1 MDFSKK
7 IMLLGVGVLVV
18 LLVAVGI
25 VVVPSLH
32 GSSSA
37 SLASN
42 DSASPGNSANVVV
55 ASVSPGPGAT
65 KVRPNQPIT
74 IGFSTSISS
83 HTPMPTLSP
92 PVAGSWFLENP
103 TTIEFAPDGSY
114 TPGGTESV
122 TIPGGPT
129 GILATSGQRMQNP
142 EQVSFSIAQGSLLRM
157 QQLLAQLN
165 YLPYSFKPTSRLA
178 SNADLALV
186 QKGNFNLR
194 WSDEPSSLQA
204 TFYPGSWGVATQA
217 AIMAFE
223 NVSNLPINGE
233 PSAAVWSA
241 LLAAAAQHQLD
252 PNPYS
257 YVYVY
262 KSPLPETLK
271 VWING
276 KVVLTSICNTGAGA
290 DDTHAGTWPI
300 FLREKQ
306 GYMSG
311 TNLNGTHYHV
321 LVHWINYFHGSVA
334 VHGYP
339 RAAYGFPQ
347 SDGCVELPIPTAA
360 VVYPMLHIGTMVTV
374 L

>member
-25 VVVPSLH
+25 VVAPSLH

-37 SLASN
+37 TLASS
-42 DSASPGNSANVVV
+42 DSSTSKAPVVV
-55 ASVSPGPGAT
+55 ASVTPSPGAT
-65 KVRPNQPIT
+65 DVRPNAAIT
-74 IGFSTSISS
+74 ISFSTAISS

-92 PVAGSWFLENP
+92 PIAGSWFLENP
-103 TTIEFAPDGSY
+103 TTIEFAPDASY
-114 TPGGTESV
+114 TPGGSESL

-129 GILATSGQRMQNP
+129 GILATSGQRLQNP
-142 EQVSFSIAQGSLLRM
+142 EQASFTVAQGSLLRM

-165 YLPYSFKPTSRLA
+165 YLPDSFHATSRLA

-186 QKGNFNLR
+186 QKGNFNVR
-194 WSDEPSSLQA
+194 WADEPSSLQA
-204 TFYPGSWGVATQA
+204 TFYPGAWGVATQA
-217 AIMAFE
+217 AIMSFE
-223 NVSNLPINGE
+223 KVSDLPVNGE
-233 PSAAVWSA
+233 PSSTVWSA
-241 LLAAAAQHQLD
+241 LLAAAAKHQMD
-252 PNPYS
+252 PHRYS
-257 YVYVY
+257 YIYVS

-271 VWING
+271 LWING

-290 DDTHAGTWPI
+290 DDTHQGTWPV
-300 FLREKQ
+300 FLRYKEA
-306 GYMSG
+306 YMSG
-311 TNLNGTHYHV
+311 TNLNGSHYHV

-339 RAAYGFPQ
+339 RAKYGFPQ

-360 VVYPMLHIGTMVTV
+360 VVYPMVHIGTMVTV

>member
-1 MDFSKK
+1 
-7 IMLLGVGVLVV
+7 MLLGVSVLVV

-37 SLASN
+37 ALTSSDASST
-42 DSASPGNSANVVV
+42 SAPVVV
-55 ASVSPGPGAT
+55 ASVTPSPGAT
-65 KVRPNQPIT
+65 KVRPNVPIT
-74 IGFSTSISS
+74 IQFSTPISS

-103 TTIEFAPDGSY
+103 TTIEFAPDASY
-114 TPGGTESV
+114 VPGGSESL

-129 GILATSGQRMQNP
+129 GILAKSGQRLQNP
-142 EQVSFSIAQGSLLRM
+142 EQVSFTVEQGSLLRM

-165 YLPYSFKPTSRLA
+165 YLPDSFHPTSRLA

-186 QKGNFNLR
+186 QKGHFSVR
-194 WSDEPSSLQA
+194 WSSEPASLQA
-204 TFYPGSWGVATQA
+204 TFYPGFWGVATQA
-217 AIMAFE
+217 AIMSFE
-223 NVSNLPINGE
+223 KVSNLPVNGQ
-233 PSAAVWSA
+233 PSPTLWSA
-241 LLAAAAQHQLD
+241 LLAAASQHQLD

-257 YVYVY
+257 YIYVS

-271 VWING
+271 VWVNG
-276 KVVLTSICNTGAGA
+276 KVVLTSVCNTGVGA
-290 DDTHAGTWPI
+290 DVTHAGTWPI
-300 FLREKQ
+300 FLRYLQ
-306 GYMSG
+306 NYMSG

-339 RAAYGFPQ
+339 RAQYGFPQ
-347 SDGCVELPIPTAA
+347 SAGCVELPIPTAK
-360 VVYPMLHIGTMVTV
+360 VVYGMVHIGTMVTV